1 MQHHNRRKEFE
12 SLLNKQDFLLVGTS
26 APTNQAVVSSMNR
39 TQPRMQAQLENCY
52 ECPRTGSLN
61 IKGYKPQTPVS
72 VHLIGVSSREIW
84 TTSVARSGEQTELG
98 HSNYGC

>member
-39 TQPRMQAQLENCY
+39 TQLENCY

-72 VHLIGVSSREIW
+72 VHLNGVSSREIW